1 MASRSE
7 TMSRR
12 QLIAMAAG
20 GLAAV
25 AGVTIWRSG
34 AFRSGAIRH
43 RLLHVRGQAPQ
54 AWLQQLPAPW
64 QARPVAT
71 MEALLA
77 EVRQPGAADLA
88 MIGEGWLPQ
97 LGNGLAPF
105 AEAELFEDLLP
116 VARQPAVLGVASA
129 PAGEAGSG
137 EEQPLPLALPW
148 AFGSWVMV
156 FRRQEAWAARARR
169 EGWSLLA
176 SGELSDEWLLPAS
189 PRVVMALVLQSL
201 QAEAN
206 HPDPGAVPGFG
217 ERLAVVVRQAKGFDS
232 RHGMTQV
239 VNGKAAAAVVPSW
252 AVLPRLSHDHRL
264 RVVRP
269 ATSPPLLSWRLL
281 VRPRQAAAAPRQ
293 WLQAARRGLVLGNL
307 LQAGYCPPLP
317 ATALQPQLGRAVAAD
332 LLHPG
337 DDLLATAETLQP
349 FSEVQQRQYQA
360 LWNTAMG
367 ERT

>member
-1 MASRSE
+1 MASRPE

-12 QLIAMAAG
+12 QLLTVAAG

-25 AGVTIWRSG
+25 TGVTIWRSG
-34 AFRSGAIRH
+34 VFRNGGTRR
-43 RLLHVRGQAPQ
+43 RLLHVRGQAPR
-54 AWLQQLPAPW
+54 AWLQQLPSPW
-64 QARPVAT
+64 QARPLAS

-77 EVRQPGAADLA
+77 EFRQPGAADLA

-97 LGNGLAPF
+97 LGKELAPF
-105 AEAELFEDLLP
+105 AEAELFENLLP
-116 VARQPAVLGVASA
+116 VARQPAVLGMAYE
-129 PAGEAGSG
+129 PAGRGSS
-137 EEQPLPLALPW
+137 EEERPLPLALPW

-156 FRRQEAWAARARR
+156 FRHQGEWASRARR

-176 SGELSDEWLLPAS
+176 ASELSGEWLLPAS
-189 PRVVMALVLQSL
+189 PRVVTALVLQSL

-206 HPDPGAVPGFG
+206 HPNPGAVPGFG

-232 RHGMTQV
+232 QYGMTRV

-252 AVLPRLSHDHRL
+252 VVMSRLSHDHRL

-269 ATSPPLLSWRLL
+269 AMSPPLLSWRLL
-281 VRPRQAAAAPRQ
+281 VRPHQAAAAPRQ
-293 WLQAARRGLVLGNL
+293 WLETARQGLVLGNL

-317 ATALQPQLGRAVAAD
+317 AAALQPQLGRAVAAD

-337 DDLLATAETLQP
+337 DDQLATAETLQP
-349 FSEVQQRQYQA
+349 FSKVQQRQYQA